1 MAYFDL
7 TDELTAEAV
16 AEVSE
21 ETAREAGH
29 EGRAYVYRDN
39 AWWGNINARGV
50 FTRSKQAEA
59 GVASVLD
66 GRVVTRILDKRR
78 AREEEARAE
87 AAAQVAEAQAFARQQ
102 QEYATALG
110 GGGRRPAGGDG
121 AAGPEVGADGRVMP
135 PRYPAGHPRAGQ
147 FRPWSEAGMDAGGA
161 GAGEEG
167 GGGGGLGGLLHPR
180 SPQSPYSVPRYVAN
194 LFSSVLG
201 AGAGMA
207 TMGMGMAL
215 SPLGGTGAGA
225 TQVGQAVVSL
235 LVGGLNA
242 VASAGS
248 AVLSLAIGGL
258 LAGAVG
264 GAAAMVLA
272 AVGDLFGQI
281 AQAITSS
288 VQGVVTVIKDV
299 FNDAGQYARAAMN
312 MNYFGGYGVGDA
324 SGAISTFGAF
334 GMSPETT
341 SGLFG
346 QWSMRPEFLS
356 MRLGPLGGLRMD
368 EGGGIDWA
376 GTLRGMRGALGSYP
390 QMAQYQV
397 LQALLGG
404 QGAQA
409 LMPIMQ
415 MGEGAFE
422 QALGNAEGLRAPTD
436 QLRALREELAPLQAQ
451 VGLTAQLLK
460 VELAGAAL
468 QPVVALLQTL
478 LELTRE
484 NRGALREWLSDLP
497 GRLAGWISEATEWA
511 EKLADALPRVA
522 ESLADIA
529 RRVQDI
535 YGHARALG
543 EFITAHPTLSYM
555 LAGGVIGGVPGA
567 LAFGGA
573 QVGGATLGEGGMIG
587 GGLAGLLLGGL
598 AVSGGSRAAIGR
610 LMMGPSTLAFPSML
624 GAAESLAFPA
634 TAAAGTLGVGQ
645 WSAAMGGRGLLG
657 GGTLLGGM
665 GVSSIVGLVAGIL
678 AASTAIAAWTSGF
691 WGAYKEQKEA
701 EKAAAAMEGGAR
713 ELGYITPELAAESFG
728 PEIARRFREGDLSS
742 REQGMVADRMRQMMS
757 ERRAR
762 LQREEGEGEEGGFS
776 GAMRAIRERMAQ
788 IADNTSPE
796 RVREANRQAQEDARD
811 RNLGTLTIRLDPEF
825 ERMFILELTQ
835 SAFRDLAVSIG
846 G

>member
-50 FTRSKQAEA
+50 FTRSKQAAPE
-59 GVASVLD
+59 VQSTLD
-66 GRVVTRILDKRR
+66 NRVVTRILDKRR

-110 GGGRRPAGGDG
+110 GGGRRPAGDGG
-121 AAGPEVGADGRVMP
+121 AAGPEVGADGRIMP

-422 QALGNAEGLRAPTD
+422 QALGNAEGLQAPTD

-543 EFITAHPTLSYM
+543 EFITAHPTLSALFAGAAVGGSVGGFPGAVMGGLTVAGMEVGGSLYGG
-555 LAGGVIGGVPGA
+555 GGVVGGGLGGLALGGLLLSGGAAGTRAAIGRMLMGPA
-567 LAFGGA
+567 TLAFGAGS
-573 QVGGATLGEGGMIG
+573 GGGLGSLLTAG
-587 GGLAGLLLGGL
+587 GGLAG
-598 AVSGGSRAAIGR
+598 GGS
-610 LMMGPSTLAFPSML
+610 LL
-624 GAAESLAFPA
+624 
-634 TAAAGTLGVGQ
+634 AGTGGIVALVG
-645 WSAAMGGRGLLG
+645 
-657 GGTLLGGM
+657 
-665 GVSSIVGLVAGIL
+665 GIL

-691 WGAYKEQKEA
+691 WGSYKEQKEA

-728 PEIARRFREGDLSS
+728 PEIARRFREGDLSQ
-742 REQGMVADRMRQMMS
+742 REQGMVADRMRQMMA

-762 LQREEGEGEEGGFS
+762 LQREEGEGEEGGFG

-835 SAFRDLAVSIG
+835 SAFRDLQVSIG